1 MLLSRA
7 DLRPKFTDERVKCT
21 FDFASLLTNDES
33 LSSATTTAAVYAGAD
48 ASPSALIS
56 GAATI
61 SGSVV
66 TQLIIGGTAGV
77 IYQIDCK
84 AVTSASQTLV
94 LTSRL
99 AVILEAS

>member
-1 MLLSRA
+1 MLLGRA
-7 DLRPKFTDERVKCT
+7 DLRPKFTDERVKYT
-21 FDFASLLTNDES
+21 FDFASWLAAGETLT
-33 LSSATTTAAVYAGAD
+33 SATVTAAVYAGVD

-56 GAATI
+56 GSDSI
-61 SGSVV
+61 SGAVV

-99 AVILEAS
+99 AILTEAS